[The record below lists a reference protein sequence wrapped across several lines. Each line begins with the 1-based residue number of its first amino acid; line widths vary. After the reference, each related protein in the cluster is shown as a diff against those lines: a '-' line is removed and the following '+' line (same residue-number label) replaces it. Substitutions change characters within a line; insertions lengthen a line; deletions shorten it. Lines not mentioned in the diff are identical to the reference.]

1 MFITLLALAALIC
14 AILAFFGVR
23 YTLNLAVLFLAIL
36 AAFGS
41 RLGGLL
47 G

>member
-1 MFITLLALAALIC
+1 MFATLLALAAFIC

-23 YTLNLAVLFLAIL
+23 YTLNLAVLFLSIL
-36 AAFGS
+36 AVQPLF
-41 RLGGLL
+41 GGLL